1 MQSQVCLTP
10 GLKESS
16 LGSWREREERMLIVE
31 IRQDGAEKAICEN
44 VWLYLRKINSAY
56 NFIMIPFLKTLT
68 PINVVKIWEATK
80 CLFFFSNLLLSI
92 NIYFLGRPRFPL
104 SPLGLL
110 ILNLERPVVTPQV
123 VVA

>member
-56 NFIMIPFLKTLT
+56 NFIMIPFLETLT